1 MQLSDSAVI
10 VYSDDTA
17 ALLCR
22 AVFFMVCEITGK
34 GCVYRNWEA
43 LQALF
48 VTRRFGK
55 HAILCVV
62 AKLLVPTFGYI
73 LDSDFLANIYRVF
86 PRAWAFV
93 FYKSW
98 FSAWHC
104 LRF

>member
-55 HAILCVV
+55 HAILWVHFGLRLFGKHLQGFSSSMGLCV
-62 AKLLVPTFGYI
+62 L
-73 LDSDFLANIYRVF
+73 
-86 PRAWAFV
+86 
-93 FYKSW
+93 
-98 FSAWHC
+98 
-104 LRF
+104 